1 MKHRRLFGIVL
12 LFPYL
17 LWGVC
22 LLIANLFSPQDVQ
35 DIWNFLLIPALYYAI
50 GVIFWFI
57 PYTLLA
63 IGMWIWSKNR
73 SATSLRKLGLSA
85 PVLLTGLI
93 LIEYLIIYIPILISP
108 DSESTGMTSFLLL
121 LVVSSLLF
129 GYLIV
134 GIALAVYKFLQSKNL
149 IEEEFQSST

>member
-1 MKHRRLFGIVL
+1 MKHRRLFGIAL

-35 DIWNFLLIPALYYAI
+35 DIWNFLLIPAIYYAI
-50 GVIFWFI
+50 GAIFWFI

-73 SATSLRKLGLSA
+73 PATSLRKLGLFA
-85 PVLLTGLI
+85 PVLLTGLM
-93 LIEYLIIYIPILISP
+93 LIEHLIIYIPILISP
-108 DSESTGMTSFLLL
+108 NSESTGMTSFLLL